1 MDRESLTDMM
11 RFQQKVE
18 RNERGSENDF
28 WEKDVPGREKI
39 KVRGPKATAVW

>member
-28 WEKDVPGREKI
+28 WEKDVPGREKT